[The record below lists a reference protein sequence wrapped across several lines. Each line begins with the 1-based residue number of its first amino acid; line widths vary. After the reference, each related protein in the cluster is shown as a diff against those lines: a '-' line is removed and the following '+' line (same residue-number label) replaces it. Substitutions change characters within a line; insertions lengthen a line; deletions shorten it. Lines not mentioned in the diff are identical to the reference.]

1 MQPREPKGFREE
13 PFGQLGSVTG
23 IKMNKAAIRTAELM
37 PSAGRL
43 EELYATSQRRLVI
56 QVASLTGDV
65 SAAEDLV
72 QEAFG
77 RCVEK
82 WAQISTYEDPEG
94 WVRTVAFNL
103 ARSRWRRLKR
113 GATALAKLH
122 RSAVESRSVAEDN
135 GLLAAVSK
143 LPDDEREVIVRH
155 HLLDLPVAAVAVQ
168 MGLPEGPVK
177 SRLARGRAHLAQ
189 MLESVDKKEGRNE

>member
-1 MQPREPKGFREE
+1 
-13 PFGQLGSVTG
+13 
-23 IKMNKAAIRTAELM
+23 MNKPATRTAELT
-37 PSAGRL
+37 PCPGRL
-43 EELYATSQRRLVI
+43 EDLYASSQRRLVI
-56 QVASLTGDV
+56 QVAALTGDV
-65 SAAEDLV
+65 AAAEDIV

-82 WAQISTYEDPEG
+82 WAQVSGYEDPEA
-94 WVRTVAFNL
+94 WVRNVAFNL

-122 RSAVESRSVAEDN
+122 RSALESGPAADDN

-155 HLLDLPVAAVAVQ
+155 HLLDLPVSAVALQ
-168 MGLPEGPVK
+168 LGLPEGTVK

-189 MLESVDKKEGRNE
+189 MLESLDTEESCNE